1 MHDAALQNINPITCR
16 DSGDMNYPYLKRT
29 TKIQRRRHR
38 NRGQRSD
45 DGSILGR
52 RTKRKALPM
61 HAQIIFLFF
70 PQNDTQRSRQ
80 TDEFTM
86 PPQQRGGA
94 QHGAIVCKA
103 DQASIKQGI
112 QGSDQR
118 QAVMGIKPLLISSPL
133 PGQGMRCTQNRLKIA
148 TRDSTFPIPQ
158 CEQFVPISALA
169 EPGLAQYFY
178 LR

>member
-1 MHDAALQNINPITCR
+1 
-16 DSGDMNYPYLKRT
+16 
-29 TKIQRRRHR
+29 
-38 NRGQRSD
+38 
-45 DGSILGR
+45 
-52 RTKRKALPM
+52 M

-94 QHGAIVCKA
+94 QHGAIISKA
-103 DQASIKQGI
+103 DQAPIEQGI
-112 QGSDQR
+112 QGRDQR
-118 QAVMGIKPLLISSPL
+118 QTIMGIKALLISGSL
-133 PGQGMRCTQNRLKIA
+133 PGQRMRSTQNRLKIA
-148 TRDSTFPIPQ
+148 PRYRTFSIPQ